1 MDEDKEV
8 EIAARFWKALR
19 SERTLMLGLAGARD
33 GHMQPMTALLDG
45 ERDAGPLWI
54 FSSRQVDLVKALG
67 PGKEAA
73 AHFVAK
79 DHALF
84 ATIHG
89 RLTPDD
95 DKAVVDR
102 LWNPFIAAWYPGGK
116 SSPDLRLLRFDPG
129 HAQIWLNE
137 NSLFAGVKLILGQDP
152 RKEYAD
158 KVAEVDLAG

>member
-1 MDEDKEV
+1 MSTEA

-19 SERTLMLGLAGARD
+19 SERTIMLGLVGARD
-33 GHMQPMTALLDG
+33 GHMQPMTAILEG
-45 ERDAGPLWI
+45 ERDAGPVWI
-54 FSSRQVDLVKALG
+54 FSARNVDLVKALAG
-67 PGKEAA
+67 GSDAA
-73 AHFVAK
+73 AQFVAK
-79 DHALF
+79 DHSLF

-89 RLTPDD
+89 RLEKVE
-95 DKAVVDR
+95 DKAMVDR

-116 SSPDLRLLRFDPG
+116 SDPDIRLLRFDPG

-137 NSLFAGVKLILGQDP
+137 NSVFAGIKLVLGKDP